1 VIYNW
6 VQVICN
12 QGSGTT
18 VDNVDGVGTNPAL
31 QLAWSDDTGETWSNE
46 RSAPIGRQ
54 GQYAS
59 RTRVLGCGM
68 GRNRVFR
75 IAMTDPVP
83 FILVAL
89 IFNGNPCRF

>member
-1 VIYNW
+1 
-6 VQVICN
+6 
-12 QGSGTT
+12 
-18 VDNVDGVGTNPAL
+18 
-31 QLAWSDDTGETWSNE
+31 
-46 RSAPIGRQ
+46 
-54 GQYAS
+54 
-59 RTRVLGCGM
+59 M